1 MPFLIFGLGT
11 VPARIFRAAQAIKR
25 KTMKNKFGMIC
36 ALVGAMALF
45 GSNSAFS
52 KPAEA
57 EPTNLFDY
65 LKAKRAEADKKKVTE
80 KTAKKADAKSH
91 GKKAGARAS
100 SAGKTSA
107 KVQRRSK
114 KVSGSKRPAVQ
125 AKARIKTTVSS
136 RVDTMTTGSIAS
148 AAAGGSTKYSSLI
161 TSYASS
167 YGVPVAL
174 AHAVVRVESNYR
186 ADMTGRAGE
195 VGLMQI
201 KYSTAKGLGYT
212 GTRQA
217 LYNPDTNIRWGMK
230 YLAGAHKLGNGT
242 TCGTILR
249 YNAGHGATRMNP
261 VSASYCAKVKSQMA
275 AN

>member
-1 MPFLIFGLGT
+1 
-11 VPARIFRAAQAIKR
+11 
-25 KTMKNKFGMIC
+25 MKNRFGMIC
-36 ALVGAMALF
+36 ALVGAVALF

-52 KPAEA
+52 KPADA
-57 EPTNLFDY
+57 QPTNLADY
-65 LKAKRAEADKKKVTE
+65 LKAKRVEADKKKATE
-80 KTAKKADAKSH
+80 KTAKKADEKGQSKKIGAK
-91 GKKAGARAS
+91 AS
-100 SAGKTSA
+100 SA
-107 KVQRRSK
+107 K
-114 KVSGSKRPAVQ
+114 KVSVKTQRSYKKASGSKRPVVQ
-125 AKARIKTTVSS
+125 AKARVKTTTVSS
-136 RVDTMTTGSIAS
+136 RVDTMTTGSVAS
-148 AAAGGSTKYSSLI
+148 AAAAGGSTKYSSII

-212 GTRQA
+212 GSRQA

-261 VSASYCAKVKSQMA
+261 ISANYCAKVKSQMA

>member
-1 MPFLIFGLGT
+1 MT
-11 VPARIFRAAQAIKR
+11 K
-25 KTMKNKFGMIC
+25 KFGMII
-36 ALVGAMALF
+36 ALLGAMALF

-52 KPAEA
+52 KPAE
-57 EPTNLFDY
+57 PTNLADF
-65 LKAKRAEADKKKVTE
+65 LKAKKIEADKKKAGD
-80 KTAKKADAKSH
+80 KTAKTVKPKIH
-91 GKKAGARAS
+91 GKQATAKTASVKKVALKSQRAAKKAS
-100 SAGKTSA
+100 SY
-107 KVQRRSK
+107 
-114 KVSGSKRPAVQ
+114 KRPAVQ
-125 AKARIKTTVSS
+125 AKARLKTTVSR
-136 RVDTMTTGSIAS
+136 RVDTMTTGSVAS
-148 AAAGGSTKYSSLI
+148 AAAGSTKYSTIIS
-161 TSYASS
+161 SYASS
-167 YGVPVAL
+167 YGVPIAL

-201 KYSTAKGLGYT
+201 KYSTAQGLGYT

-261 VSASYCAKVKSQMA
+261 VSANYCAKVKLQMA
-275 AN
+275 SN

>member
-1 MPFLIFGLGT
+1 MT
-11 VPARIFRAAQAIKR
+11 NR
-25 KTMKNKFGMIC
+25 FGMIC

-52 KPAEA
+52 KPAESQ
-57 EPTNLFDY
+57 PTNLADY
-65 LKAKRAEADKKKVTE
+65 LKAKRVEADKKKVTE
-80 KTAKKADAKSH
+80 KAAKKIDEKS
-91 GKKAGARAS
+91 A
-100 SAGKTSA
+100 
-107 KVQRRSK
+107 SK
-114 KVSGSKRPAVQ
+114 KVSAKASSGKRTVVKASRSAKTVASSKRPVLH
-125 AKARIKTTVSS
+125 AKARLKTTIINS
-136 RVDTMTTGSIAS
+136 RVDTMTTGSVAS
-148 AAAGGSTKYSSLI
+148 AASAGGSKKYSSII

-174 AHAVVRVESNYR
+174 AHAVVRVESNFR

-201 KYSTAKGLGYT
+201 KYSTAQGLGYT
-212 GTRQA
+212 GSRQA

-261 VSASYCAKVKSQMA
+261 ISANYCAKVKSQMA

>member
-1 MPFLIFGLGT
+1 MT
-11 VPARIFRAAQAIKR
+11 NR
-25 KTMKNKFGMIC
+25 FGMIC
-36 ALVGAMALF
+36 ALVGAVALF

-52 KPAEA
+52 KPVEA
-57 EPTNLFDY
+57 QPTNLADY
-65 LKAKRAEADKKKVTE
+65 LKAKRVEADKKKTTE
-80 KTAKKADAKSH
+80 KTAKKVDGKSQGKKVSAKVSS
-91 GKKAGARAS
+91 GKKAAV
-100 SAGKTSA
+100 KT
-107 KVQRRSK
+107 QRISK
-114 KVSGSKRPAVQ
+114 KISGSKRPVVQ
-125 AKARIKTTVSS
+125 AKARFKTTTVNN
-136 RVDTMTTGSIAS
+136 RIDTMTTGSIAS
-148 AAAGGSTKYSSLI
+148 AASAGGSTKYSSI
-161 TSYASS
+161 ISSYAAS
-167 YGVPVAL
+167 YGVPIAL

-201 KYSTAKGLGYT
+201 KYSTAQGLGYT
-212 GTRQA
+212 GSRQA

-261 VSASYCAKVKSQMA
+261 ISANYCAKVKLQMA

>member
-1 MPFLIFGLGT
+1 MT
-11 VPARIFRAAQAIKR
+11 NR
-25 KTMKNKFGMIC
+25 FGMIC
-36 ALVGAMALF
+36 ALVGAVALF

-52 KPAEA
+52 KPVEA
-57 EPTNLFDY
+57 QPTNLADY
-65 LKAKRAEADKKKVTE
+65 LKAKRVEADKKKATE
-80 KTAKKADAKSH
+80 KTAKKVDAKSRGKKVTAKDSS
-91 GKKAGARAS
+91 GKKAGA
-100 SAGKTSA
+100 KT
-107 KVQRRSK
+107 QRISK
-114 KVSGSKRPAVQ
+114 KVSGSKRPVVQ
-125 AKARIKTTVSS
+125 AKARLKTATVNN
-136 RVDTMTTGSIAS
+136 RIDKMTTGSIAS
-148 AAAGGSTKYSSLI
+148 AGGSTKYSSII

-186 ADMTGRAGE
+186 PNMTGRAGE

-212 GTRQA
+212 GSRQA

-261 VSASYCAKVKSQMA
+261 ISANYCAKVKSQMA

>member
-1 MPFLIFGLGT
+1 
-11 VPARIFRAAQAIKR
+11 
-25 KTMKNKFGMIC
+25 MKNRFGMIC

-52 KPAEA
+52 KPVDAQ
-57 EPTNLFDY
+57 PTNLADY
-65 LKAKRAEADKKKVTE
+65 LKAKKVESDEKKATE
-80 KTAKKADAKSH
+80 KTAKKASEKSQ
-91 GKKAGARAS
+91 GKKVSAKAS
-100 SAGKTSA
+100 SA
-107 KVQRRSK
+107 K
-114 KVSGSKRPAVQ
+114 KVSVKTQRSYKKASGSKRPVVQ
-125 AKARIKTTVSS
+125 AKARFKTTTVSS
-136 RVDTMTTGSIAS
+136 RVDTMTTGSVAS
-148 AAAGGSTKYSSLI
+148 AAASAGGSTKYSSII

-167 YGVPVAL
+167 YGVPIAL

-212 GTRQA
+212 GSRQA

-261 VSASYCAKVKSQMA
+261 ISANYCAKVKSQMA